1 MAILYD
7 NSLCNMYIKTYSNA
21 DMFISTPGFDVYLI
35 SNYESPLNLTN
46 LVSYWSFDNT
56 LIDHVTGL
64 NPIGGTGYSY
74 TFDRHSK
81 PSSAISFNNGYLQLQ
96 NDVYFYG
103 DFTVTVWVV

>member
-1 MAILYD
+1 MAILFE
-7 NSLCNMYIKTYSNA
+7 NSLCNIYTKTYSNQN
-21 DMFISTPGFDVYLI
+21 MFTSSTGYDVYLI

-74 TFDRHSK
+74 TFDRHGKSL
-81 PSSAISFNNGYLQLQ
+81 SAISFNNGYLHLQ
-96 NDVYFYG
+96 NDVYFYA
-103 DFTVTVWVV
+103 DFTVTGFI